1 MKTRFPTIK
10 SAWRDRF
17 VEIAR
22 QVEAG
27 SAPRSLVVAAGLRA
41 RKARA
46 MGALALRARAA
57 G

>member
-1 MKTRFPTIK
+1 MKTRFPTVK